1 LGFGIFYCLIFL
13 FVVFIPDFVLP
24 QPAAAGAKSGCSWL
38 FGFYLKV
45 AILPPTPSEGEGD
58 LMQRVLWNIVFWVTF
73 GLLKFLKVG
82 MSSFLLRR
90 FVMPTK
96 EVSHYMY
103 TVSFLYCAD
112 FVCPDPPRREQN
124 QLIHFH

>member
-1 LGFGIFYCLIFL
+1 L

-45 AILPPTPSEGEGD
+45 AILTPTLSIRLRTRQEGGGD
-58 LMQRVLWNIVFWVTF
+58 LMQRVLWNIVFWFTF

-96 EVSHYMY
+96 EVSHYI
-103 TVSFLYCAD
+103 F
-112 FVCPDPPRREQN
+112 N
-124 QLIHFH
+124 

>member
-1 LGFGIFYCLIFL
+1 LGLGFFNSLIFL

-45 AILPPTPSEGEGD
+45 AILPPTLSKGEGAIPH
-58 LMQRVLWNIVFWVTF
+58 RVLWNIVYWFTF

-82 MSSFLLRR
+82 ISSFLLRR
-90 FVMPTK
+90 FVMLTK
-96 EVSHYMY
+96 EVSHYI
-103 TVSFLYCAD
+103 F
-112 FVCPDPPRREQN
+112 N
-124 QLIHFH
+124 